1 MNFNIFLVL
10 FIIIHIR
17 YQVEPVIYVQ
27 QGLNNRSLTCLLK
40 EKEKK
45 TGTLKKIK
53 YTDQKYF

>member
-40 EKEKK
+40 EKIKIRVL
-45 TGTLKKIK
+45 LKKIK
-53 YTDQKYF
+53 YTDQQL